1 MKLKEMKKKKPT
13 KKDLERITK
22 IYFKIKNDP
31 EAMRQARML
40 IEDVQ

>member
-1 MKLKEMKKKKPT
+1 MEIKKKKAT

-22 IYFKIKNDP
+22 IYLEIKNDP